1 MSDTKING
9 KALALSLR
17 ATMAE
22 EVAELTPKLG
32 RAPGLGVLL
41 VGEDAASQVYVRN
54 KELAATKAGMHSSV
68 RRLPA
73 DASQAEVLAAVAEL
87 NADDS
92 IDGFLVQL
100 PLPKGLDEHEVTE
113 AIDPRKDADGLHVL
127 NLGALTAGTPAPR
140 PCTPAGCIE
149 LLKHAG
155 VEMSGKHAVVI
166 GRSTIVGKPMAL
178 LLLAENATVTICH
191 SRTANLEDEVRRADI
206 VVAAVGRPEMVR
218 GSWLKPGAAVID
230 VGINRGDDGLV
241 GDVHYDEAVEVAAK
255 VTPVP
260 GGVGPMTIAMLLRN
274 TLNIA
279 KAKVG

>member
-73 DASQAEVLAAVAEL
+73 DASQTEVLAAVAEL

-127 NLGALTAGTPAPR
+127 NLEP
-140 PCTPAGCIE
+140 
-149 LLKHAG
+149 
-155 VEMSGKHAVVI
+155 
-166 GRSTIVGKPMAL
+166 
-178 LLLAENATVTICH
+178 
-191 SRTANLEDEVRRADI
+191 
-206 VVAAVGRPEMVR
+206 
-218 GSWLKPGAAVID
+218 
-230 VGINRGDDGLV
+230 
-241 GDVHYDEAVEVAAK
+241 
-255 VTPVP
+255 
-260 GGVGPMTIAMLLRN
+260 
-274 TLNIA
+274 
-279 KAKVG
+279 